1 MGHRSSVH
9 VSSAIKYLDSIAGDV
24 LTLGACQCA
33 NVLEF
38 HLLPRSE
45 GESEQILSRNPI
57 KETDSI
63 VTKVIVHVCS
73 EVLLLSSKRFS
84 VQLSL
89 SFLLLTAAPECL
101 YRFLN
106 PCGSVLVSHV
116 NL

>member
-1 MGHRSSVH
+1 MLAAQSNTLTASQEMSLLWELVNVRMCSS
-9 VSSAIKYLDSIAGDV
+9 SIYYR
-24 LTLGACQCA
+24 
-33 NVLEF
+33 
-38 HLLPRSE
+38 RSE